1 MIHDAR
7 IELTLPSQEDLR
19 EHSEHCSA
27 DPRLL
32 AALGA
37 RLGGQL
43 RLRRTGGRDALFTVS
58 EVREEDRPE
67 IVRAGL
73 IGRRRLGTDEPSD
86 GVASTPAADPKLSE
100 CQAEDRDE
108 LVERLDDDD
117 VTRRGLVVIAPH
129 GGDIESHTDD
139 QAERVAKCLSA
150 AGVTLWRCKGWG
162 DAFDRWHITS
172 VDLDPASFPLLGSLM
187 DRRFRNAVAFHG
199 FRNDEVL
206 IGGTASPALK
216 RRVRDAIADAV
227 EGIVVRVARP
237 DDRFGGDN
245 PCNIVNRLTAG
256 WRGGVQIEQGLTIRR
271 QHGDVIAAAVA
282 GVYARRLRHPLTV
295 TAFPGHA
302 GRS

>member
-37 RLGGQL
+37 RLGSQL

-58 EVREEDRPE
+58 EVRDEDRPE

-73 IGRRRLGTDEPSD
+73 TGRRRLGADEPSD
-86 GVASTPAADPKLSE
+86 GVASTPAADPNLSE
-100 CQAEDRDE
+100 GQAIARGE
-108 LVERLDDDD
+108 LIERRCDDGIH
-117 VTRRGLVVIAPH
+117 RGLVVIAPH
-129 GGDIESHTDD
+129 GGDIEPHTDE
-139 QAERVAKCLSA
+139 QAELVADRLSA
-150 AGVTLWRCKGWG
+150 ADVTLWRCKGWG

-172 VDLDPASFPLLGSLM
+172 TDIDPASFPLLDSLM
-187 DRRFRNAVAFHG
+187 DRGFRNAVSFHG
-199 FRNDEVL
+199 FRDDEVL
-206 IGGTASPALK
+206 IGGSSSPALK

-227 EGIVVRVARP
+227 QGIVVRIARA
-237 DDRFGGDN
+237 DERYGGDN

-256 WRGGVQIEQGLTIRR
+256 GRGGLQIEQGLAIRR
-271 QHGDVIAAAVA
+271 QHGAEIAAAVA
-282 GVYARRLRHPLTV
+282 GVYAKRLRRPLTV
-295 TAFPGHA
+295 
-302 GRS
+302 

>member
-37 RLGGQL
+37 RLGSQL

-58 EVREEDRPE
+58 EVRDEDRPE

-73 IGRRRLGTDEPSD
+73 IGRRRLGADEPSD
-86 GVASTPAADPKLSE
+86 GVASTPAADPNLSE
-100 CQAEDRDE
+100 GQAIARGE
-108 LVERLDDDD
+108 LIERLCDDGIH
-117 VTRRGLVVIAPH
+117 RGLVVIAPH
-129 GGDIESHTDD
+129 GGDIEPHTDE
-139 QAERVAKCLSA
+139 QAELVADRLSA
-150 AGVTLWRCKGWG
+150 ADVTLWRGKGWG

-172 VDLDPASFPLLGSLM
+172 TDLDPASFPLLGSLM
-187 DRRFRNAVAFHG
+187 DRGFRNAVSFHG
-199 FRNDEVL
+199 FRDDEVL
-206 IGGTASPALK
+206 IGGSSSPALK

-227 EGIVVRVARP
+227 PGILVRIARA
-237 DDRFGGDN
+237 DERYGGDN

-256 WRGGVQIEQGLTIRR
+256 GRGGLQIEQGLAIRR
-271 QHGDVIAAAVA
+271 QHGAEIAGAVA
-282 GVYARRLRHPLTV
+282 GVYAKRLRRPLTV
-295 TAFPGHA
+295 
-302 GRS
+302 